1 MIHSCAFFTSWVTPK
16 IHLYCYSST
25 KKDQNKKF
33 TSIVPIGNSAWLV
46 CQALSEIPA
55 HPSSP
60 LSNST
65 GQSQCKFR
73 QYSCIK
79 RERLLLMFKTANVTH
94 LSIKLQK
101 LWQKTLKLITSTHD
115 HLTTRNLRTFKCSK
129 TSPFKVRICFG
140 GRFTN
145 RPKPLPPYQPSLSQV
160 L

>member
-115 HLTTRNLRTFKCSK
+115 HEQPEIWEHSNVLRHLFQSMYLFC
-129 TSPFKVRICFG
+129 

-145 RPKPLPPYQPSLSQV
+145 RPKPLPPYQPSLSEV

>member
-1 MIHSCAFFTSWVTPK
+1 MIHSCAFFTSWVTLK

-33 TSIVPIGNSAWLV
+33 TSIVPIGNSTGLV

-60 LSNST
+60 LHNAT
-65 GQSQCKFR
+65 GPSQRKFR
-73 QYSCIK
+73 QYSCMK
-79 RERLLLMFKTANVTH
+79 RERLLFMFKTANVIH

-115 HLTTRNLRTFKCSK
+115 NVTTRNLRTSECSK
-129 TSPFKVRICFG
+129 TSPFKVRICFC

-145 RPKPLPPYQPSLSQV
+145 RPKPLPPYQPSLSEV

>member
-79 RERLLLMFKTANVTH
+79 RERLLLMFRTANVTH

-101 LWQKTLKLITSTHD
+101 LWQKTLTLITSTHD
-115 HLTTRNLRTFKCSK
+115 HVTNQKSENIHMFQDISFQCI
-129 TSPFKVRICFG
+129 FFC

-145 RPKPLPPYQPSLSQV
+145 RPKPLPPYQPSLSEV